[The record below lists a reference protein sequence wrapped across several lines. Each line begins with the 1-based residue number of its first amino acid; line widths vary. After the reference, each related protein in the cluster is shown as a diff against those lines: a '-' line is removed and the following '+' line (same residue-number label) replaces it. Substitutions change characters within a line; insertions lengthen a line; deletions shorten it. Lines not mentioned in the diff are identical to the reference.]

1 MKSIVVALVLIA
13 MTLMLTLI
21 GTMIIEVARS
31 EDDVVHFEFEFSTN
45 DLARDAPISNNQEM
59 NGYEMDVQITNDIN
73 WRGSDTLPQVE
84 QDLSLRDMRDPQTT
98 IRDLEE
104 LFDRGNKLEDE
115 FNATW
120 SNCTRPVDY
129 GRFTGISF
137 S

>member
-1 MKSIVVALVLIA
+1 MIIGMVTMLVLVI
-13 MTLMLTLI
+13 TI
-21 GTMIIEVARS
+21 GIEVVRS
-31 EDDVVHFEFEFSTN
+31 EDDVVHFEFEFSTD
-45 DLARDAPISNNQEM
+45 DLARDTPIINHQESDGVM
-59 NGYEMDVQITNDIN
+59 MDVQITNDIN
-73 WRGSDTLPQVE
+73 WRGSDTFPQVE